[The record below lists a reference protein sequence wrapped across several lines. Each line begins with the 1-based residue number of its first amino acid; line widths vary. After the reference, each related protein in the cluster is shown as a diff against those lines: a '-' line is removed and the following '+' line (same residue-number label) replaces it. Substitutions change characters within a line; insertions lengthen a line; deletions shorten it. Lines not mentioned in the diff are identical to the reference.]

1 MRRYLLKQ
9 GDKSSNGG
17 VVTEG
22 IPNCTHHGTPLTFVG
37 AQVFCHGC
45 KTVGHIAPKG
55 PRWPDTMHGKEQA
68 LDGDIC
74 ICQCVPPPVM
84 IASQHDSFHTFE
96 SHNLADMGYAASGA
110 SMTQHYRGSYHE
122 RVRVLNESGQPMP
135 SIPYHIKT
143 ATGAV
148 FKGLTDVS
156 GCCPRV
162 YTDDVAKL
170 DIAIGMK
177 ALDRWEA

>member
-1 MRRYLLKQ
+1 MYLPVR
-9 GDKSSNGG
+9 S
-17 VVTEG
+17 
-22 IPNCTHHGTPLTFVG
+22 
-37 AQVFCHGC
+37 AACHDC
-45 KTVGHIAPKG
+45 FT
-55 PRWPDTMHGKEQA
+55 
-68 LDGDIC
+68 
-74 ICQCVPPPVM
+74 
-84 IASQHDSFHTFE
+84 QHDSFHTFE

-110 SMTQHYRGSYHE
+110 SMTQHYRGSYDE